1 MVCASLGFDQ
11 KLPDTLAAVMHQQ
24 SHFGDPSLRS
34 AVRGKAGGSAVGTG
48 TLIARRRRELGMSQT
63 DLADD
68 LNRAAGQATLTRHEI
83 SRWERGQVSPGRHWL
98 PHLAE
103 VLEIP
108 LRQLRMAAR
117 RGDSAADA
125 QPGPDL
131 TDSPWSG
138 DTVAGVI
145 HLGRRDVERR
155 EFLASGAF
163 AALTALAIPDVEQ
176 LTRPTRLARSFG
188 GVRVG
193 AGEVAAIRQMTRF
206 LGDAASELGGGH
218 ARHLAVRYLT
228 HEAAGWLDGTYSE
241 RTGRELH
248 VAASQLVH
256 LAGWMAADE
265 GALHGLAQRYYIYSY
280 RLAAEAGDPEV
291 SATALR
297 GLAVE
302 ALQAGNAADAVRL
315 ADAAAQWIRRLHDYR
330 AVSYFHGT
338 VAEAASLAGDRPTA
352 LRHLAESERAMDRAP
367 KTNGESWAAHYTIAP
382 WAQESAITLRQLGDL
397 AGAEEHL
404 GIALHVP
411 GLRQRSRAINLA
423 LLSDIHLQ
431 RGDLSGALDSWDQF
445 EAAAEAVHSVRL
457 EEAVRDLHR
466 SLQHY
471 RQEPAARELAE
482 RMRVY
487 AAAG

>member
-1 MVCASLGFDQ
+1 
-11 KLPDTLAAVMHQQ
+11 
-24 SHFGDPSLRS
+24 
-34 AVRGKAGGSAVGTG
+34 
-48 TLIARRRRELGMSQT
+48 MSQT

-68 LNRAAGQATLTRHEI
+68 LNRAAGQATLTRHEV

-108 LRQLRMAAR
+108 LRQLRVAVR
-117 RGDSAADA
+117 RGSSAIGT
-125 QPGPDL
+125 QVGPDPA
-131 TDSPWSG
+131 DSPWAG
-138 DTVAGVI
+138 DTVASVI
-145 HLGRRDVERR
+145 QLGRRDVERR

-176 LTRPTRLARSFG
+176 LTRPTRLPRSAG

-193 AGEVAAIRQMTRF
+193 VGEVAAVRRMTRF

-228 HEAAGWLDGTYSE
+228 HEVADWLGGQYSE

-265 GALHGLAQRYYIYSY
+265 GTLHGLAQRYYIYSY

-302 ALQAGNAADAVRL
+302 ALQVGNAADAVRL
-315 ADAAAQWIRRLHDYR
+315 SEAAAQWIRRLDDYR
-330 AVSYFHGT
+330 AISYFHGT
-338 VAEAASLAGDRPTA
+338 VAEAASLAGNRPTA
-352 LRHLAESERAMDRAP
+352 LRRLAESERAMDRAP
-367 KTNGESWAAHYTIAP
+367 KTNGESWAAHYTVAP
-382 WAQESAITLRQLGDL
+382 WAQESAVTLRQLGDL

-404 GIALHVP
+404 GLALRVP

-423 LLSDIHLQ
+423 LLSDVHLR
-431 RGDLSGALDSWDQF
+431 RGDLSAALDAWDQF
-445 EAAAEAVHSVRL
+445 ETVAGAVHSVRV
-457 EEAVRDLHR
+457 EDAVRDLRR
-466 SLQHY
+466 SLRRY
-471 RQEPAARELAE
+471 RREPAARDLEE
-482 RMRVY
+482 RMR
-487 AAAG
+487 AFATAG